1 MNQRVVIVG
10 VIGIVGVGA
19 YFYFNSKLKKPTTEI
34 VDNSQSLISVPPKG
48 FVLSTPEEVVDT
60 AKKITDAKGLARNI
74 NNSRLEKEN
83 MISNPRQY
91 FIGKIPRILLGSKQ
105 YLDKKIAE
113 KISAFDQQIVDME
126 KTLSSLGYKEVNGNI
141 VRIV

>member
-1 MNQRVVIVG
+1 
-10 VIGIVGVGA
+10 
-19 YFYFNSKLKKPTTEI
+19 
-34 VDNSQSLISVPPKG
+34 
-48 FVLSTPEEVVDT
+48 
-60 AKKITDAKGLARNI
+60 
-74 NNSRLEKEN
+74 